1 MNLESHYKK
10 LYNESISKISSD
22 SYEIDE
28 LIDSKKDNRFGI
40 TLLIRPSIEIKEKI
54 QNFIKEI
61 KKIEPNQYYY
71 PNSDIHITV
80 MSIISCYDGFD
91 IKKIDLANY
100 IELIEKCIV
109 EKKDINITFRGI
121 TASPSGIMIQ
131 GFIDN
136 NELNAIRDRLRTEFK
151 NSNLEQSLDKRYS
164 IQTAHSTIVRFR
176 TELSQKR
183 KLLEFLDKNM
193 NYGFGTF
200 KVNEFELVYNDWYQ
214 REKHVKE
221 IYKFVMAK

>member
-1 MNLESHYKK
+1 M
-10 LYNESISKISSD
+10 
-22 SYEIDE
+22 
-28 LIDSKKDNRFGI
+28 
-40 TLLIRPSIEIKEKI
+40 
-54 QNFIKEI
+54 
-61 KKIEPNQYYY
+61 
-71 PNSDIHITV
+71 
-80 MSIISCYDGFD
+80 
-91 IKKIDLANY
+91 
-100 IELIEKCIV
+100 IEKCIV

-183 KLLEFLDKNM
+183 KLLEFLDKNI
-193 NYGFGTF
+193 NYDFGTF

-221 IYKFVMAK
+221 IYKFVTEK